1 MPIRKR
7 SVFTELIEDGDENVV
22 QLLTPQML
30 ERTSKHMTFREHQD
44 RLQREKSAHAPLTA
58 QESSTSST
66 PTIQPRQITLSPAS
80 SSKMP
85 RIFFSTLF
93 LALFLP
99 LAHYMSLAGDVGQM
113 ITGVRGGVIRT
124 PQGKL
129 GPNAI
134 EGRVAKRDDSPTSP
148 TDVCLRWAHQS
159 AILNGTIYIYGGRST
174 QDATQTSNEWNNNL
188 LSLSVNETW
197 KITTPALKGLPQPSG
212 PPAVA
217 SGSLWNS
224 FDSLFLYGGEYSDT
238 PVASPAPFALW
249 EYDIATSS
257 WKEHSDPK
265 TESGTN
271 SDTGNQPVQNA
282 AEGAGISVP
291 ELGRGWYFG
300 GHQDFLTTAGWSNQI
315 PRIYLKSL
323 IEYTFP
329 GYSNSGIDSLGGG
342 KTSGSDGAWRNVTTG
357 GLQDTAGFPERADG
371 VLVYVPGFG
380 PEGILLGLAG
390 GNNQSFTELTEIDI
404 YDIASSTWYR
414 QATSGAA
421 PSIRV
426 NPCAVAASA
435 ADGSSINVYMFG
447 GQNLVPFEQQIQ
459 YNDMW
464 ILTIPSFTWIQVDQG
479 DQSVPYPRAGHTCN
493 IWDGQMIVVGGYV
506 GQNIS
511 CDPGFYVFDASQL
524 KWQDSFVALGGA
536 NQLDQQ
542 TSQAQN
548 SSGLSGS
555 YGYQVPEVV
564 QSVIGGGASGG
575 ATITA
580 PASSATAGPLAT
592 GKPITY
598 TITESATPVVTT
610 FTSGGV
616 VVTETAVPKVVPG
629 SAQKS
634 SGPNIAAI
642 VAGVVA
648 GVFFLV
654 ACYLAFCVWVYRR
667 QLALYKNHVAMA
679 QRAAVNGGVNEK
691 TSFLP
696 VRTSL
701 GSAARDKFS
710 TEGSSTAA
718 GSGLTSGKQS
728 GNNSVPPIPDIP
740 LGRDST
746 ANSSVE
752 NLHGQEPTLYVLLSS
767 KLNDPLFLRRVILIT
782 HFHSIGVLLN
792 PRRSLRVVN
801 RD

>member
-1 MPIRKR
+1 
-7 SVFTELIEDGDENVV
+7 
-22 QLLTPQML
+22 
-30 ERTSKHMTFREHQD
+30 
-44 RLQREKSAHAPLTA
+44 
-58 QESSTSST
+58 
-66 PTIQPRQITLSPAS
+66 
-80 SSKMP
+80 MP
-85 RIFFSTLF
+85 RLFFPTLL

-99 LAHYMSLAGDVGQM
+99 LAHYISLAGDAGQL

-124 PQGKL
+124 PRTKP
-129 GPNAI
+129 GPIAI
-134 EGRVAKRDDSPTSP
+134 GGSVVKRDDST
-148 TDVCLRWAHQS
+148 TDVCVRWAHQS
-159 AILNGTIYIYGGRST
+159 AILNGTIYIYGGRSS
-174 QDATQTSNEWNNNL
+174 QSPTQTSNTWNNDF

-197 KITTPALKGLPQPSG
+197 NITTPSLTGLPQPSG
-212 PPAVA
+212 PPSVA
-217 SGSLWNS
+217 SATLWNS

-238 PVASPAPFALW
+238 PVESPAPFALW
-249 EYDIATSS
+249 EYNVATSS
-257 WKEHSDPK
+257 WIEHNNPMTVSGDNSDP
-265 TESGTN
+265 G
-271 SDTGNQPVQNA
+271 GQPVQNV
-282 AEGAGISVP
+282 AEGAGFSVP

-300 GHQDFLTTAGWSNQI
+300 GHQDFLTTAGWSYHT
-315 PRIYLKSL
+315 PKIYLKSL
-323 IEYTFP
+323 IEFTFP
-329 GYSNSGIDSLGGG
+329 GYSNNGVDSLRDG
-342 KTSGSDGAWRNVTTG
+342 KTAGSDGAWRNVTTG
-357 GLQDTAGFPERADG
+357 GLQDKAAFPERADG
-371 VLVYVPGFG
+371 ILVYVPGFG
-380 PEGILLGLAG
+380 SEGILLGLAG

-404 YDIASSTWYR
+404 YDIADSTWYR
-414 QATSGAA
+414 QTTNGTA

-447 GQNLVPFEQQIQ
+447 GQNLVPFQQQIQ
-459 YNDMW
+459 YDDMW
-464 ILTIPSFTWIQVDQG
+464 ILTIPSFTWIQVDQS

-493 IWDGQMIVVGGYV
+493 IWDGQIIVVGGFV
-506 GQNIS
+506 GNIS

-542 TSQAQN
+542 TSQSQN

-564 QSVIGGGASGG
+564 QSIIGGGPSGG
-575 ATITA
+575 ATVTV

-598 TITESATPVVTT
+598 TITETPTPIVTT
-610 FTSGGV
+610 FTSSGV
-616 VVTETAVPKVVPG
+616 VVTETAVPKTVAG
-629 SAQKS
+629 QQKS
-634 SGPNIAAI
+634 SGPNVAAI

-648 GVFFLV
+648 GIFFLL
-654 ACYLAFCVWVYRR
+654 ALYLAFCVWVYRR

-679 QRAAVNGGVNEK
+679 QRAAVNGGANEK

-718 GSGLTSGKQS
+718 GSGITSGKHS
-728 GNNSVPPIPDIP
+728 GNNSVPPMPEMP

-752 NLHGQEPTLYVLLSS
+752 DLHGQEPTLYAPSHFGIPHNW
-767 KLNDPLFLRRVILIT
+767 KQALIS
-782 HFHSIGVLLN
+782 FSHSIGVLLN